1 MDSKPKAFYGW
12 WIVAGCFLLTFT
24 GIGIAI
30 NSIGVFLKPV
40 SESLGFARG
49 EFSLYFTIA
58 ALSMMV
64 AAPFMG
70 KLLSKYNVR
79 LVMGIAT
86 TLLAVSFF
94 LYSQATQLIHFYLL
108 SIFLGI
114 GSAGTHVI
122 PVALLITN
130 WFKEKRG
137 LAIAIALAGSG
148 IGGMLFNPFANYL
161 ITAFSWQMAYM
172 VLGGVLA
179 ITTIPVA
186 LFIVRLHPSE
196 MGMVAYGDSAD
207 STETVADLK
216 GFSLGEAI
224 KTSGFWLLALALLMI
239 GIMNMGIQQHVPA
252 YLNDI
257 GHSPAFA
264 ANIVAIFMGVLV
276 LGKIVLGSIFD
287 RYGSRVGI
295 IFIFTVFALAAFVL
309 TGAQIAAVAI
319 AFGLIFGFANAIMT
333 IPAPLL
339 TVELFGQ
346 KNYGVIY
353 GVMSIFFTLGSG
365 IGMPLSG
372 AIFDAKGSYLPAF
385 YLYIGLA
392 ILTMLIALF
401 ALNRGNKAFAAHP
414 DFNKDGKGIAL

>member
-1 MDSKPKAFYGW
+1 MESTSKPFYGW
-12 WIVAGCFLLTFT
+12 WIVASCFLLTFT
-24 GIGIAI
+24 GIGISI

-49 EFSLYFTIA
+49 EFSLYFTIC
-58 ALSMMV
+58 ALSMMF

-70 KLLSKYNVR
+70 KLLGKYNIRV
-79 LVMGIAT
+79 VMGIAT
-86 TLLAVSFF
+86 TLLAASFI
-94 LYSQATQLIHFYLL
+94 LYSQSTQLVHFYIL
-108 SIFLGI
+108 SVFLGI

-130 WFKEKRG
+130 WFKAKRG

-148 IGGMLFNPFANYL
+148 IGGMVFNPLANYL
-161 ITAFSWQMAYM
+161 ITTYNWQTAYV
-172 VLGGVLA
+172 VLGCCLA
-179 ITTIPVA
+179 VTTIPVA

-196 MGMVAYGDSAD
+196 MGLVAYGDTA
-207 STETVADLK
+207 ETAESLADLK
-216 GFSLGEAI
+216 GFSLSAAI
-224 KTSGFWLLALALLMI
+224 KTSGFWLLALTLVFI
-239 GIMNMGIQQHVPA
+239 GVMNMGVQQHIPA

-264 ANIVAIFMGVLV
+264 ANIVALFMGMLV
-276 LGKIVLGSIFD
+276 VGKIALGSIFD
-287 RYGSRVGI
+287 RFGSKTGV
-295 IFIFTVFALAAFVL
+295 IFVFSVFALATFILLSAKLVW
-309 TGAQIAAVAI
+309 VAI
-319 AFGLIFGFANAIMT
+319 IFGLVFGFANAIMT

-372 AIFDAKGSYLPAF
+372 AIFDAQGSYLPAF
-385 YLYIGLA
+385 GLYIGMALV
-392 ILTMLIALF
+392 TMVIALL
-401 ALNRGNKAFAAHP
+401 ALKLGKKAISSHP
-414 DFNKDGKGIAL
+414 DYN

>member
-1 MDSKPKAFYGW
+1 MENKPGVFYGW
-12 WIVAGCFLLTFT
+12 WIVAGCFLLTFS

-58 ALSMMV
+58 ALSMML

-70 KLLSKYNVR
+70 KLLSKYNIR
-79 LVMGIAT
+79 IVMGIST
-86 TLLAVSFF
+86 TLLAASFL
-94 LYSQATQLIHFYLL
+94 LYSQAAQLLHFYLL
-108 SIFLGI
+108 SVSLGI
-114 GSAGTHVI
+114 GAAGTHVI

-137 LAIAIALAGSG
+137 LALAIALAGSG
-148 IGGMLFNPFANYL
+148 IGGMIFNPVGNYL
-161 ITAFSWQMAYM
+161 ITTYGWQTAYM
-172 VLGGVLA
+172 VLGVILA

-186 LFIVRLHPSE
+186 LFVVRLHPSE
-196 MGMVAYGDSAD
+196 IGMIPYG
-207 STETVADLK
+207 ETAETAESLAELK
-216 GFSLGEAI
+216 GFSLSEAVR
-224 KTSGFWLLALALLMI
+224 TAGFWMLALVLFFI
-239 GIMNMGIQQHVPA
+239 GVMNMGVQQHIPA

-276 LGKIVLGSIFD
+276 LGKITLGSIFD
-287 RYGSRVGI
+287 RFGSKAGI
-295 IFIFTVFALAAFVL
+295 IFIFSIFALASFVL
-309 TGAQIAAVAI
+309 LGAQAAWIAI
-319 AFGLIFGFANAIMT
+319 AFGFIFGFANAIMT

-372 AIFDAKGSYLPAF
+372 AIFDSQGTYTPAF
-385 YLYIGLA
+385 MLYIGMAL
-392 ILTMLIALF
+392 LTMLIAL
-401 ALNRGNKAFAAHP
+401 LTVNRGSKAMEIHP
-414 DFNKDGKGIAL
+414 DYKVTI

>member
-1 MDSKPKAFYGW
+1 MDNKPVFYGW

-40 SESLGFARG
+40 TESLGFDRG
-49 EFSLYFTIA
+49 AFSLYFTIA
-58 ALSMMV
+58 ALSMAL

-70 KLLSKYNVR
+70 KLLSKYNIR
-79 LVMGIAT
+79 MVMGIAT
-86 TLLAVSFF
+86 SLLAISFF
-94 LYSQATQLIHFYLL
+94 LYSQSTQLIHFYLL
-108 SIFLGI
+108 SVLLGI

-148 IGGMLFNPFANYL
+148 IGGMLFNPVANYL
-161 ITAFSWQMAYM
+161 ITTYSWQTAYM
-172 VLGGVLA
+172 ILGGILA

-186 LFIVRLHPSE
+186 LFVVRLHPSE
-196 MGMVAYGDSAD
+196 MGLKAYGDTA
-207 STETVADLK
+207 ETTATAAELK
-216 GFSLGEAI
+216 GFTLGEAV
-224 KTSGFWLLALALLMI
+224 KTPGFWLLGLVLLLI
-239 GIMNMGIQQHVPA
+239 GVMNMGVQHHVPA

-287 RYGSRVGI
+287 RYGSRVGV
-295 IFIFTVFALAAFVL
+295 IFIFTVFALASFIL
-309 TGAQIAAVAI
+309 TGSKIAAVAI
-319 AFGLIFGFANAIMT
+319 LFGLVFGFANAIMT

-339 TVELFGQ
+339 TAELFGQ

-353 GVMSIFFTLGSG
+353 GVMSICYTLGSG

-372 AIFDAKGSYLPAF
+372 SIFDKTGSYLPAF

-392 ILTMLIALF
+392 LFTMAVALL
-401 ALNRGNKAFAAHP
+401 ALNIGGKTLAAHP
-414 DFNKDGKGIAL
+414 DYCEEEEITI

>member
-1 MDSKPKAFYGW
+1 MENKQKTFYGW
-12 WIVAGCFLLTFT
+12 WIMAGCFFLTFS

-70 KLLSKYNVR
+70 KLLSKYNIR

-86 TLLAVSFF
+86 TLLAISFI
-94 LYSQATQLIHFYLL
+94 LYSQSTQLIHFYLL
-108 SIFLGI
+108 SISLGI
-114 GSAGTHVI
+114 GMAGTHVI

-137 LAIAIALAGSG
+137 LALAIALAGSG
-148 IGGMLFNPFANYL
+148 IGGMCFNPIGNYL
-161 ITAFSWQMAYM
+161 ITVYGWQTAYII
-172 VLGGVLA
+172 LGCILA
-179 ITTIPVA
+179 LTTIPVA

-196 MGMVAYGDSAD
+196 MGLVPYG
-207 STETVADLK
+207 ETQENAESLADLK
-216 GFSLGEAI
+216 GFSLSEAV
-224 KTSGFWLLALALLMI
+224 KTSGFWLLALALFFI
-239 GIMNMGIQQHVPA
+239 GLINMGVQQHIPA

-264 ANIVAIFMGVLV
+264 ASIVAIFMGVLV
-276 LGKIVLGSIFD
+276 VGKIALGHIFD
-287 RYGSRVGI
+287 RYGSKIGVI
-295 IFIFTVFALAAFVL
+295 LIFSVFALATFIL
-309 TGAQIAAVAI
+309 MGAKAVWIAVV
-319 AFGLIFGFANAIMT
+319 FGLIFGFANAIMT

-365 IGMPLSG
+365 VGMPLSG
-372 AIFDAKGSYLPAF
+372 AIFDAQGSYLPAF
-385 YLYIGLA
+385 GLYIVLA
-392 ILTMLIALF
+392 LVTMLIALL
-401 ALNRGNKAFAAHP
+401 ALNRGQKAMLDMSGVECEA
-414 DFNKDGKGIAL
+414 

>member
-1 MDSKPKAFYGW
+1 MDKSKVFYGW

-40 SESLGFARG
+40 TESLGFDRG
-49 EFSLYFTIA
+49 AFSLYFTIA
-58 ALSMMV
+58 ALSMAL

-70 KLLSKYNVR
+70 KLLSKYKLQV
-79 LVMGIAT
+79 VMGISTA
-86 TLLAVSFF
+86 LLAVSFF
-94 LYSQATQLIHFYLL
+94 LYSQSTQLIHFYLL
-108 SIFLGI
+108 SIVLGI

-148 IGGMLFNPFANYL
+148 IGGMLFNPVANYL
-161 ITAFSWQMAYM
+161 ITAYNWQTAYM
-172 VLGGVLA
+172 LLGCVLA

-196 MGMVAYGDSAD
+196 MGLKAYGDIAE
-207 STETVADLK
+207 STETVDDLK
-216 GFSLGEAI
+216 GFTMGEAV
-224 KTSGFWLLALALLMI
+224 KTSGFWFLALVLLMI
-239 GIMNMGIQQHVPA
+239 GVMNMGIQHHVPA
-252 YLNDI
+252 FLTDV

-264 ANIVAIFMGVLV
+264 ANIVALFMGVLV

-287 RYGSRVGI
+287 RFGPRVGV
-295 IFIFTVFALAAFVL
+295 IFIFTIFAVAAFIL
-309 TGAQIAAVAI
+309 TGSTIAAIAI
-319 AFGLIFGFANAIMT
+319 IFGLVFGFANAIMT
-333 IPAPLL
+333 IPPPLL
-339 TVELFGQ
+339 TAEMFGQ

-353 GVMSIFFTLGSG
+353 GVMSICYTLGSG

-372 AIFDAKGSYLPAF
+372 TIFDKTGSYLPAF
-385 YLYIGLA
+385 YLYIGMA
-392 ILTMLIALF
+392 ILAMIIALV
-401 ALNRGNKAFAAHP
+401 ALNVGAKAQAAHP
-414 DFNKDGKGIAL
+414 DYGKGKEISS

>member
-1 MDSKPKAFYGW
+1 MDKKPVFYGW

-40 SESLGFARG
+40 TESLGFDRG

-58 ALSMMV
+58 ALSMAL

-70 KLLSKYNVR
+70 KLLSKYNIRV
-79 LVMGIAT
+79 VMGIAT
-86 TLLAVSFF
+86 TLLALSFF
-94 LYSQATQLIHFYLL
+94 LYSQSTQLIHFYLL
-108 SIFLGI
+108 SIVLGI

-137 LAIAIALAGSG
+137 VAIAIALAGSG
-148 IGGMLFNPFANYL
+148 IGGMLFNPVANYL
-161 ITAFSWQMAYM
+161 ITTYSWQSAYM
-172 VLGGVLA
+172 ILGGILA

-186 LFIVRLHPSE
+186 LFVVRLHPSE
-196 MGMVAYGDSAD
+196 MGLKAYGDTAEI
-207 STETVADLK
+207 TETTAELK
-216 GFSLGEAI
+216 GFSLGEAV
-224 KTSGFWLLALALLMI
+224 KTPGFWLLALVLLMI
-239 GIMNMGIQQHVPA
+239 GVMNMGVQHHVPA
-252 YLNDI
+252 YLNDV

-276 LGKIVLGSIFD
+276 LGKIALGAIFD
-287 RYGSRVGI
+287 RYGPRVGV
-295 IFIFTVFALAAFVL
+295 IFIFTIFALASFIL
-309 TGAQIAAVAI
+309 TGSHIAAIAI
-319 AFGLIFGFANAIMT
+319 LFGLVFGFANAIMT

-339 TVELFGQ
+339 TAELFGQ

-353 GVMSIFFTLGSG
+353 GVMSICYTIGSG

-372 AIFDAKGSYLPAF
+372 AIFDKTGSYLPAF
-385 YLYIGLA
+385 YLYIGMALLAMVVA
-392 ILTMLIALF
+392 IL
-401 ALNRGNKAFAAHP
+401 ALNIGGKALAAHP
-414 DFNKDGKGIAL
+414 DYAQGEEISI

>member
-1 MDSKPKAFYGW
+1 MDKKPTFYGW

-24 GIGIAI
+24 GIGISI

-40 SESLGFARG
+40 TESLGFDRG
-49 EFSLYFTIA
+49 DFSLYFTIA
-58 ALSMMV
+58 ALSMAL

-70 KLLSKYNVR
+70 KLLSKYNIRV
-79 LVMGIAT
+79 VMGIAT
-86 TLLAVSFF
+86 TLLALSFF
-94 LYSQATQLIHFYLL
+94 SYSQSTQLIHFYLL
-108 SIFLGI
+108 SVLLGI

-148 IGGMLFNPFANYL
+148 LGGMLFNPLANYL
-161 ITAFSWQMAYM
+161 ITTYSWQTAYM
-172 VLGGVLA
+172 ILGGILA

-186 LFIVRLHPSE
+186 LFVVRLHPSE
-196 MGMVAYGDSAD
+196 IGLKAYGDTAE
-207 STETVADLK
+207 STETIADLK
-216 GFSLGEAI
+216 GFTLGESV
-224 KTSGFWLLALALLMI
+224 KTPGFWLLGLVLLLI
-239 GIMNMGIQQHVPA
+239 GVMNMGVQHHVPA

-276 LGKIVLGSIFD
+276 LGKVVLGSIFD
-287 RYGSRVGI
+287 RFGSRVGV
-295 IFIFTVFALAAFVL
+295 IFIFTVFALASFIL
-309 TGAQIAAVAI
+309 TGSQIAAVAI
-319 AFGLIFGFANAIMT
+319 LFGLVFGFANAIMT

-339 TVELFGQ
+339 TAELFGQ

-353 GVMSIFFTLGSG
+353 GVMSICYTLGSG

-372 AIFDAKGSYLPAF
+372 SIFDKTGSYLPAF

-392 ILTMLIALF
+392 LF
-401 ALNRGNKAFAAHP
+401 AMLVALLALNVGGKALAAHP
-414 DFNKDGKGIAL
+414 DFYEEEEISI

>member
-1 MDSKPKAFYGW
+1 MPSTSKPFYGW
-12 WIVAGCFLLTFT
+12 WIVVGCFLLTFT
-24 GIGIAI
+24 GIGISI

-49 EFSLYFTIA
+49 EFSLYFTIC

-70 KLLSKYNVR
+70 KLLGKYNIR
-79 LVMGIAT
+79 MVMGIAT
-86 TLLAVSFF
+86 TLLAASFF
-94 LYSQATQLIHFYLL
+94 LYSQSTQLIHFYIL

-130 WFKEKRG
+130 WFKAKRG

-148 IGGMLFNPFANYL
+148 IGGMVFNPLANYL
-161 ITAFSWQMAYM
+161 ITAYGWQIAYM
-172 VLGGVLA
+172 ALGCCLA

-196 MGMVAYGDSAD
+196 MGLVAYGDTA
-207 STETVADLK
+207 ETAESLADLK
-216 GFSLGEAI
+216 GFSLSEAV
-224 KTSGFWLLALALLMI
+224 KTPGFWLLALALITI
-239 GIMNMGIQQHVPA
+239 GIMNMGVQQHIPA
-252 YLNDI
+252 YLTDI
-257 GHSPAFA
+257 GHSPLFA
-264 ANIVAIFMGVLV
+264 ANIVALFMGILV
-276 LGKIVLGSIFD
+276 IGKITLGSIFD
-287 RYGSRVGI
+287 RFGSKVGVV
-295 IFIFTVFALAAFVL
+295 FIFSVFALATFILLSAKLIWVAVL
-309 TGAQIAAVAI
+309 
-319 AFGLIFGFANAIMT
+319 FGLIFGFANAIMT

-372 AIFDAKGSYLPAF
+372 AIFDAQGSYLPAF
-385 YLYIGLA
+385 VLYIGLA
-392 ILTMLIALF
+392 FVTMVIALL
-401 ALNRGNKAFAAHP
+401 ALKMGKKAISSHP
-414 DFNKDGKGIAL
+414 DYN